1 MAPPSLD
8 GHREEKDTA
17 SGNASTLQSPLLG
30 PGERLVLN
38 KFTLYETR
46 TRFFIVGSN
55 QSDER
60 FRVLKIDRTDGNELN
75 VINDEVVYSKS
86 EIKELLTMIEN
97 GNKSS
102 GGLHKVA
109 SFFGIVGFTRFLE
122 GFYLILITKRS
133 VVALI
138 GGHYIYHIDDTMV
151 VSVPGPGSKIDRRTD
166 EARYVQV
173 FAQVDLSKNF
183 YFSYTYDIT
192 RTLQWN
198 MGLPDKRETSSFNE
212 MFMWN
217 SHLLRTGLDV
227 QHSDWVLP
235 IIHGFVDQSKIS
247 VFGRNIYV
255 TLIARRSRHFAGA
268 RFLKRGANDLGFVAN
283 DVETEQ
289 IVYDATTTSFFH
301 PPGRFGTKPCYTS
314 FVQHRGSIPLFWSQ
328 ENAGMVAKPPIQL
341 NVIDPFFSA
350 AALHFDDMFQRYG
363 GPIIVLNL
371 VKSKEK
377 NRRESI
383 LLDEFTEA
391 VSYLNQF
398 LPADGKIKYIAWDMA
413 RASKSHDQ
421 DVIGV
426 LENLAEE
433 VLATTEF
440 FHSGP
445 EPYVNALARAL
456 ASGDDGTAAVSRVM
470 GRQQH
475 GVVRTNCID
484 CLDRTNAA
492 QFVIGKCALGHQ
504 LYALGVLEHP
514 SVPFDSDAI
523 NLLNA
528 MYHDHGDTIALQY
541 GGSHLVNTMETYRK
555 ISPWTSHSRDMIE
568 SIRRYYSNSF
578 TDAEKQDAINLFLG
592 HFIPAESPTEP
603 LWELPSDYYLHNE
616 EPRKKRPRRSYKHWY
631 TPNAVS
637 CGAICV
643 PTRPAPTGN
652 AFYEE
657 YYRLKLYTS
666 FSRLFAFN
674 IISTNTRLPTREDVV
689 DNSPFTVRVNP
700 AQSNRYLMIYRY
712 ASLTGQSR
720 TAARDVSSVDRPTAD
735 QASINS
741 LNIGGV
747 RRWLKLAH
755 PPGDATPEK
764 GGRISKDKQSI
775 DSSNENSKTK
785 PGSSVKESSAPWW
798 TTSALATRLVD
809 PQVPSSELKEYKRY
823 IYQFKAAS
831 TLLTPTVEQSVQMQA
846 AHSDFPIF
854 DEYVGRGGLAP
865 TRPDDPNQ
873 LADHFEVD
881 SRDEAL
887 YGSYVNSAQTSCYVG
902 SNVARTDQPKHAAY
916 AKWLSTGKFVWAR
929 AKTTDKSALP
939 PPTFP

>member
-1 MAPPSLD
+1 MPL
-8 GHREEKDTA
+8 EEPQQKQHNEVLTE
-17 SGNASTLQSPLLG
+17 SMMNAE
-30 PGERLVLN
+30 ERLVLN

-60 FRVLKIDRTDGNELN
+60 FRVLKIDRTDANELN
-75 VINDEVVYSKS
+75 VIDDEVVYSKA
-86 EIKELLTMIEN
+86 EIQELLSMIEN
-97 GNKSS
+97 GNKAS

-109 SFFGIVGFTRFLE
+109 SFFGIVGFIRFLE
-122 GFYLILITKRS
+122 GYYIILITKRS
-133 VVALI
+133 AVALI

-151 VSVPGPGSKIDRRTD
+151 VSVPGPGAKMERRPD

-173 FAQVDLSKNF
+173 FGQVDLSKNF

-198 MGLPDKRETSSFNE
+198 MDSPDGRQHFDYNL
-212 MFMWN
+212 MFVWN
-217 SHLLRTGLDV
+217 SHLLRPAMETI
-227 QHSDWVLP
+227 QSDWVLP

-255 TLIARRSRHFAGA
+255 ALIARRSRYFAGA
-268 RFLKRGANDLGFVAN
+268 RFLKRGVNDQGYVAN

-301 PPGRFGTKPCYTS
+301 PPGRYGTKPSYTS

-328 ENAGMVAKPPIQL
+328 ENAGMVAKPPIEL

-350 AALHFDDMFQRYG
+350 AALHFDNMLERYN

-383 LLDEFTEA
+383 LLEEFTEA

-398 LPADGKIKYIAWDMA
+398 LPAGRKIKYIAWDMA

-445 EPYVNALARAL
+445 EPYVNALARSA
-456 ASGDDGTAAVSRVM
+456 ASSGGDSDGEKKPPVKRIL
-470 GRQQH
+470 GRRQH

-578 TDAEKQDAINLFLG
+578 TDAEKQDAINLFL
-592 HFIPAESPTEP
+592 
-603 LWELPSDYYLHNE
+603 
-616 EPRKKRPRRSYKHWY
+616 EPRKKRPKR
-631 TPNAVS
+631 
-637 CGAICV
+637 
-643 PTRPAPTGN
+643 
-652 AFYEE
+652 
-657 YYRLKLYTS
+657 
-666 FSRLFAFN
+666 
-674 IISTNTRLPTREDVV
+674 
-689 DNSPFTVRVNP
+689 
-700 AQSNRYLMIYRY
+700 
-712 ASLTGQSR
+712 
-720 TAARDVSSVDRPTAD
+720 
-735 QASINS
+735 
-741 LNIGGV
+741 
-747 RRWLKLAH
+747 
-755 PPGDATPEK
+755 
-764 GGRISKDKQSI
+764 
-775 DSSNENSKTK
+775 
-785 PGSSVKESSAPWW
+785 
-798 TTSALATRLVD
+798 RLVAM
-809 PQVPSSELKEYKRY
+809 YH
-823 IYQFKAAS
+823 
-831 TLLTPTVEQSVQMQA
+831 TV
-846 AHSDFPIF
+846 F
-854 DEYVGRGGLAP
+854 
-865 TRPDDPNQ
+865 
-873 LADHFEVD
+873 
-881 SRDEAL
+881 
-887 YGSYVNSAQTSCYVG
+887 
-902 SNVARTDQPKHAAY
+902 
-916 AKWLSTGKFVWAR
+916 
-929 AKTTDKSALP
+929 
-939 PPTFP
+939 